1 MLRADF
7 SSPST
12 MPAFTAASGN
22 SDGLSGEKKHTQATD
37 IKFGD
42 TFRIISSVFSEPRLK
57 KVNEDIDDDKTYFN
71 LDFVNRFLD
80 TRLRDI
86 DLNPS
91 EIFENIDL
99 DNMFGNPR
107 LSAKLCSY
115 QPIQFD
121 KNGRLIN
128 KDAFQKACSTTS
140 SLALRALCSD
150 ALEKMANE
158 LQWRGS
164 SVKVT
169 IHLLRYPLIP
179 SKGMNGMPWH
189 RDNYKKSMVVQLNDN
204 TNSTGTGVKYSGG
217 GLNIGKLGSEDEWGF
232 KLPVE
237 GTVENYSYGA
247 NGTNCG
253 NWGFIFS
260 NHKGDMIH
268 QAEDIVYLSENNDD
282 LAEKRILVVFVND

>member
-1 MLRADF
+1 MLRADL

-12 MPAFTAASGN
+12 MSAFTAASGN
-22 SDGLSGEKKHTQATD
+22 SDGFSGEKKHTQATD

-42 TFRIISSVFSEPRLK
+42 TFRIISSVFSETLLK
-57 KVNEDIDDDKTYFN
+57 KVNKEIEDDKTYFN
-71 LDFVNRFLD
+71 SDFVNRFLD
-80 TRLRDI
+80 TRLRVK

-91 EIFENIDL
+91 EIFEKIKL

-107 LSAKLCSY
+107 LFATLCFR

-128 KDAFQKACSTTS
+128 KDAFQKVCSTTS

-158 LQWRGS
+158 LQWWGR
-164 SVKVT
+164 SVEVT
-169 IHLLRYPLIP
+169 IQLLRYPLIT
-179 SKGMNGMPWH
+179 SKGMKGMPWH
-189 RDNYKKSMVVQLNDN
+189 RDNYRKSMVVQLNDN

-217 GLNIGKLGSEDEWGF
+217 GLNIGKLGSDDEWGF
-232 KLPVE
+232 KRPVE
-237 GTVENYSYGA
+237 GTVENYSYGP

-260 NHKGDMIH
+260 NYKGQMIH